1 MKIRLDQYLVQN
13 GLVQSRERAKA
24 LIMAGV
30 VFVNQQKVDK
40 AGEMIKEDAVVEV
53 RGHDIGYVSRGGLKL
68 EKAMKCF
75 PLTPNGKVCM
85 DIGAS
90 TGGFTDCMLQNGAVK
105 VYAVDVGYGQLA
117 WSLRTDARV
126 VNMERTNIRYVTPED
141 LAEPIE
147 FFSVDVSFISL
158 HHIFPVAQRITT
170 PDAMGVCL
178 VKPQFEAGR
187 EKVGKNGVVRDPA
200 VHREVL
206 HNAMSYA
213 AENGFVVRGLD
224 YSPVKGPEGNIE
236 YLMFVQKSDQPA
248 VLDDEAAAQVVA
260 ASHTTLDRRD
270 STVSK
275 GETGMTIY
283 ISPNPGKT
291 SASEIALRAAQI
303 LLTHGAAVLMSDA
316 LRESCNTAGVIYL
329 PLERCLKRA
338 DVILTIGGDGTILHE
353 ANLSLRYAKPILGIN
368 LGRCGFLATCE
379 IGEMETKLAA
389 VARGDFQ
396 LDNRMLLY
404 ARVLGQDGWEG
415 HALNDVVV
423 TKGRLQQA
431 IDFSIYC
438 DDILVEHYRGDGV
451 IVATPTGSTAYSLA
465 AGGPI
470 LDSQTK
476 GVVVTPICPHSLAS
490 PAMVFAQER
499 KLNVCVGQVADD
511 EVFISC
517 DGGMGYPLKAG
528 ATAEIRLSD
537 QNVKLITFGRAD
549 QFQAID
555 QKLRKRQ

>member
-1 MKIRLDQYLVQN
+1 M
-13 GLVQSRERAKA
+13 
-24 LIMAGV
+24 
-30 VFVNQQKVDK
+30 
-40 AGEMIKEDAVVEV
+40 
-53 RGHDIGYVSRGGLKL
+53 
-68 EKAMKCF
+68 
-75 PLTPNGKVCM
+75 
-85 DIGAS
+85 
-90 TGGFTDCMLQNGAVK
+90 
-105 VYAVDVGYGQLA
+105 
-117 WSLRTDARV
+117 
-126 VNMERTNIRYVTPED
+126 
-141 LAEPIE
+141 
-147 FFSVDVSFISL
+147 
-158 HHIFPVAQRITT
+158 
-170 PDAMGVCL
+170 
-178 VKPQFEAGR
+178 
-187 EKVGKNGVVRDPA
+187 
-200 VHREVL
+200 
-206 HNAMSYA
+206 
-213 AENGFVVRGLD
+213 
-224 YSPVKGPEGNIE
+224 
-236 YLMFVQKSDQPA
+236 
-248 VLDDEAAAQVVA
+248 
-260 ASHTTLDRRD
+260 
-270 STVSK
+270 TV
-275 GETGMTIY
+275 Y
-283 ISPNPGKT
+283 ISPNPGKAMAYGI
-291 SASEIALRAAQI
+291 SQRAAQI
-303 LLTHGAAVLMSDA
+303 LLTHGARVLMQTDLKA
-316 LRESCNTAGVIYL
+316 ECDTMGVEYL
-329 PLERCLKRA
+329 PQEECLEKT

-353 ANLSLRYAKPILGIN
+353 ANLSLEYRKPILGIN

-379 IGEMETKLAA
+379 INEMEQKLSA
-389 VARGDFQ
+389 VARGDYL

-404 ARVLGQDGWEG
+404 VRVLGDDSWEG
-415 HALNDVVV
+415 HALNDVVI

-517 DGGMGYPLKAG
+517 DGGVGYPLKAG

>member
-260 ASHTTLDRRD
+260 ASHTTLD
-270 STVSK
+270 
-275 GETGMTIY
+275 

-517 DGGMGYPLKAG
+517 DGGIGYPLKAG